1 MVCNKCAKKIH
12 LIISCSRVLGVLC
25 AFLLCYGWRGETL
38 DALKMQS
45 S

>member
-12 LIISCSRVLGVLC
+12 LIISCVLGVLC
-25 AFLLCYGWRGETL
+25 AFLLSYSWRGETL